1 MPDLLFW
8 NKPVHPYKVL
18 HVNQSVSTDRFL
30 VSLARF
36 FNYFLINTFTNKLN
50 RLKEGGSY
58 EEHFTPSVR

>member
-30 VSLARF
+30 VSLAR
-36 FNYFLINTFTNKLN
+36 LIKLTNKLN